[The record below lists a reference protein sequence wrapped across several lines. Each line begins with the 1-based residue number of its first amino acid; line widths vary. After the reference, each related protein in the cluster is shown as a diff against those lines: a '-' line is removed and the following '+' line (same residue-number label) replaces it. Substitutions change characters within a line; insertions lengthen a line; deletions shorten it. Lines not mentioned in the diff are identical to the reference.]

1 MAAAR
6 GTSPAPGASG
16 AGGRGEPGRQ
26 RLVTA
31 GFADWSRAQGLLASP
46 ALSDLDRE
54 ELLRVLSDAPD
65 PDQALILLVRLLE
78 RAPAVAT
85 VLGDRG
91 GSLALA
97 RLLGSSEALGEFL
110 IRRPEHV
117 DLLTD
122 PSTAAETVP
131 VLGPEGLDA
140 DPSRLRGL
148 LLEAVGADPADDRPV
163 AALRGKEAATAL
175 RIAYRRQLTG
185 LAIVDVTADDPQ
197 AVEPAVSAWLADL
210 AGAAVEAGLAAS
222 RADAVEQFG
231 PEAAGVGLAVIGM
244 GKCGARELN
253 YVSDV
258 DVIFVHEGEGEDEHR
273 AATIAAALAA
283 GISKYVT
290 AAAPEQ
296 GLWEVDA
303 NLRPEGKDG
312 ALSRTVA
319 SHAEY
324 YRRWAHTWEFQALL
338 KARPIAG
345 DPALGREYV
354 ESIWPLVWTSA
365 ERDGFVS
372 SVQEMRRRVL
382 ANIAHQNRDREIK
395 LGAGGLRDVEFTV
408 QLLQLVHGK
417 TEESV
422 RVRNTLEAIRAL
434 AELSYIGRRDAEAFA
449 AAYRYLRLL
458 EHRIQLVH
466 LRRTHLMPEKSHALW
481 VLARSAKGPGAPGPA
496 DADGVTDRWK
506 RTRKTVR
513 SLHEKIFYRPLLS
526 TTAALS
532 ADEARL
538 TPEAVRQ
545 RLAALGYL
553 DPAGAVQHIEAL
565 TAGVSRRA
573 ALQRQLLPVMLGWLA
588 NGPNPDGGLLGFRRL
603 SESLG
608 TSPWFLG
615 MLRDS
620 SAAAERLCQILS
632 SSSYISDLLEHR
644 PEAAS
649 WLGRDRDLV
658 PMPFEAQ
665 WQEIRAKLSR
675 HPGPDEAIRQVRIIR
690 QREILRTAIADAS
703 GLLDQQ
709 AVGRALSDADRA
721 ATLGALHVA
730 ETLLFGPQDRR
741 EAAGHAGEVGRPGDG
756 PASGSDA
763 VQVATE
769 VTDVLVVAMGRQ
781 GGREIGYG
789 SDLDVLFV
797 HRPHPG
803 VDEDAAQRQA
813 LEVAKLVTSLLSK
826 PCKPPVLGERPLVID
841 AALRPEGKK
850 GALIRSLE
858 SYREYYRRWAEI
870 WEVQALLKAR
880 PIAGSVDLA
889 EEFTAWADSVRYA
902 GDPGPAALREIRRIK
917 ARIEA
922 ERLPRGADPARHL
935 KLGRGGLTDV
945 EWLVQTLQLQHAAEH
960 PALRTTSSMEA
971 LKALAQEGIL
981 PVEDAQVLD
990 RAWQLATRIR
1000 AGNIVWS
1007 GKPSDTLPTKRQDLE
1022 AVARWCGHEPGEATE
1037 LEEDYLRSTRH
1048 ARQVFEKH
1056 FYGV

>member
-1 MAAAR
+1 M
-6 GTSPAPGASG
+6 TPPADP
-16 AGGRGEPGRQ
+16 AGPGRKL
-26 RLVTA
+26 LVSA
-31 GFADWSRAQGLLASP
+31 GFADWPKARDLLASP
-46 ALSDLDRE
+46 ALESLDRE
-54 ELLRVLSDAPD
+54 ALVRALAMAPD

-78 RAPAVAT
+78 RAPGVARL
-85 VLGDRG
+85 LGDSG
-91 GSLALA
+91 DSTALI

-110 IRRPEHV
+110 IRRPDHV

-122 PSTAAETVP
+122 PEGAATTAP
-131 VLGPEGLDA
+131 VLGPQGLAA
-140 DPSRLRGL
+140 DSSPLRRL
-148 LLEAVGADPADDRPV
+148 LLEAVGADPAADRPV
-163 AALRGKEAATAL
+163 STLRGREAAAAL
-175 RIAYRRQLTG
+175 RIAYRRQLTA
-185 LAIVDVTADDPQ
+185 LAIRDVTAADPR
-197 AVEPAVSAWLADL
+197 AAEPAVSAWLADL
-210 AGAAVEAGLAAS
+210 AGAAIEAGLAAS

-231 PEAAGVGLAVIGM
+231 PEAAQVDLAVIGM

-253 YVSDV
+253 YISDV
-258 DVIFVHEGEGEDEHR
+258 DVIFVHGSTLDDEHR
-273 AATIAAALAA
+273 AASIASALAS
-283 GISKYVT
+283 GISKYAT

-296 GLWEVDA
+296 GLWEIDA

-312 ALSRTVA
+312 ALSRTVD

-345 DPALGREYV
+345 DPGLGREYI
-354 ESIWPLVWTSA
+354 EAIWPMVWTSS
-365 ERDGFVS
+365 EREGFVA
-372 SVQEMRRRVL
+372 SVQQMRRRVL

-417 TEESV
+417 TVESV

-434 AELSYIGRRDAEAFA
+434 EQRSFIGRSDAEAFA
-449 AAYRYLRLL
+449 GAYRYLRLL

-466 LRRTHLMPEKSHALW
+466 LRRTHLMPDRPQALW
-481 VLARSAKGPGAPGPA
+481 VLARAARGPGEPGPSGA
-496 DADGVTDRWK
+496 EGLTARWK

-513 SLHEKIFYRPLLS
+513 SLHERIFYRPLLS

-573 ALQRQLLPVMLGWLA
+573 SLQRQLLPVMLGWLA
-588 NGPNPDGGLLGFRRL
+588 NGPHPDGGLLGFRRL

-608 TSPWFLG
+608 SSPWFLG

-632 SSSYISDLLEHR
+632 LSTYISDMLEHR
-644 PEAAS
+644 PEAAA

-658 PMPFEAQ
+658 PMAFESQ
-665 WQEIRAKLSR
+665 WQEIRAKMSR
-675 HPGPDEAIRQVRIIR
+675 HPDPDEAMRQIRLIR

-703 GLLDQQ
+703 GLLDQE

-721 ATLGALHVA
+721 AVLGALHVA
-730 ETLLFGPQDRR
+730 ENSLFGHPEQRGDG
-741 EAAGHAGEVGRPGDG
+741 AAGGPDDG
-756 PASGSDA
+756 T
-763 VQVATE
+763 VE
-769 VTDVLVVAMGRQ
+769 LTDVLVVAMGRQ

-797 HRPHPG
+797 HRPREG
-803 VDEDAAQRQA
+803 ADQEAAQRQA
-813 LEVAKLVTSLLSK
+813 VELSKLVTGLLTK
-826 PCKPPVLGERPLVID
+826 PCRPPVLGERPLVMD
-841 AALRPEGKK
+841 ADLRPEGRK
-850 GALIRSLE
+850 GPLVRSLD

-880 PIAGSVDLA
+880 PIAGSASLA

-902 GDPGPAALREIRRIK
+902 GDPGEASIREIRRIK
-917 ARIEA
+917 ARVES

-945 EWLVQTLQLQHAAEH
+945 EWLVQTLQLRHAAQY
-960 PALRTTSSMEA
+960 ASLRTTSSMAA
-971 LKALAQEGIL
+971 LRALAQEGIL
-981 PVEDAQVLD
+981 PAEDAEVLD
-990 RAWQLATRIR
+990 RAWHLATRIR

-1007 GKPSDTLPTKRQDLE
+1007 GKPSDTLPAKRQDLE
-1022 AVARWCGHEPGEATE
+1022 AVARWCGYEQGQAAL